1 MGAGIDAGYEGLNAW
16 RDTVRSP
23 SEFPDALG
31 RYGAFGGR
39 FVPETL
45 IAALDELERE
55 FGAALADDSFAEQFV
70 RLLRDYVGRP
80 TPLTEAR
87 RLSAEVGARVI
98 LKREDLTHTGAHKIN
113 NTIGQGLL
121 ALRTGKKRFLAETGA
136 GQHGVATAT
145 VAALMGF
152 ECAVYMGVED
162 IARQAPN
169 VQRMELLGAE
179 VIPVESGTGTLK
191 DAMNEAIRDWVTNV
205 RTTHYCL
212 GSVAGPHPY
221 PRIVREFQRV
231 IGLEARAQIMATDGA
246 LPDAV
251 VACVGGGSN
260 AMGIFTGFLV
270 DDGVR
275 LFGIEAAGRGVET
288 GEHAVTLGEG
298 CPGVLHGSHS
308 YLLQDDSGQV
318 LTAHSISAG
327 LDYPGVGPE
336 HSYLKESG
344 RVDYR
349 SATDAEAVDALMQ
362 LCRTE
367 GIIPALESSHA
378 LAPLSGLAEELR
390 ADLGREPVI
399 LVCLSGR
406 GDKDLQ
412 SVQDYLDSRGRRE
425 G

>member
-1 MGAGIDAGYEGLNAW
+1 MGTGIEAGYEGLNAW
-16 RDTVRSP
+16 RGTVRAP
-23 SEFPDALG
+23 SDFPDALG

-45 IAALDELERE
+45 IGALDELERE
-55 FGAALADDSFAEQFV
+55 FGKALADDSFADEFV
-70 RLLRDYVGRP
+70 GLLRDYAGRP
-80 TPLTEAR
+80 TPVTDAR
-87 RLSAEVGARVI
+87 RLSAKVGARVL

-121 ALRTGKKRFLAETGA
+121 ALRTGRKRFLAETGA

-152 ECAVYMGVED
+152 ECAVYMGIED

-169 VQRMELLGAE
+169 VQRMHLLGAE

-205 RTTHYCL
+205 RSTHYCL

-231 IGLEARAQIMATDGA
+231 IGLEARAQVMATEGR
-246 LPDAV
+246 LPDAI

-260 AMGIFTGFLV
+260 AMGIFTGFLK
-270 DDGVR
+270 DEGVR
-275 LFGIEAAGRGVET
+275 IFGIEAAGRGIET
-288 GEHAVTLGEG
+288 GEHAATLGEG
-298 CPGVLHGSHS
+298 RPGVLHGAHS
-308 YLLQDDSGQV
+308 YVLQDDAGQIT
-318 LTAHSISAG
+318 TAHSISAG

-349 SATDAEAVDALMQ
+349 SATDAEAVTAFMG
-362 LCRTE
+362 LCRSE

-378 LAPLSGLAEELR
+378 LAALPKLAEELKS
-390 ADLGREPVI
+390 DLGREPVI

-406 GDKDLQ
+406 GDKDLA
-412 SVQDYLDSRGRRE
+412 SVQDYLDSHGPRE
-425 G
+425 A